1 MTLYPLMFKPIFQ
14 ERIWGGRELE
24 ELYKKALPPG
34 KKIGESWEISDR
46 PGAESEIANGPL
58 AGKTL
63 HWLMS
68 HHSREVMGDSA
79 ALNGRFPLLVK
90 ILDAREKLSL
100 QVHPPA
106 DRARDTGGEPKTEMW
121 FVTKADEG
129 AELFVGLKRGVTR
142 QNFARKVEEKTVAD
156 CFHRV
161 RMNPGDAMFLPS
173 GRVHAIGG
181 GLVIFEIQQNSDTT
195 YRVFDWN
202 RVDEKGRPR
211 ELHVKQS
218 LECINFED
226 FEPEPIRREPLEAET
241 SKVHLRSLVEDTLF
255 TVEAVDTRPDAVVD
269 YRLAAPR
276 VIGVVSGRVE
286 VEHSEHPV
294 ILKPGDFCLL
304 PASLKRVKLH
314 SPEVSEYLVAQP
326 GAVE

>member
-1 MTLYPLMFKPIFQ
+1 MLYPLIFKPIFQ

-24 ELYKKALPPG
+24 TLYGKKLPPG

-63 HWLMS
+63 RWLMT
-68 HHSREVMGDSA
+68 HHSAEVMGEA
-79 ALNGRFPLLVK
+79 KALHGRFPLLVK

-106 DRARDTGGEPKTEMW
+106 GKAKEMGGEPKTEMW
-121 FVTKADEG
+121 FVTKADPG
-129 AELFVGLKRGVTR
+129 AELYVGLKRGVTK
-142 QNFARKVEEKTVAD
+142 QVFARKVEDKTVAD
-156 CFHRV
+156 CFHRIQIEA
-161 RMNPGDAMFLPS
+161 GDAMFLPS
-173 GRVHAIGG
+173 GRVHAIGA

-202 RVDEKGRPR
+202 RLDDKGKPR
-211 ELHVKQS
+211 DLHVEQS
-218 LECINFED
+218 LECIDFND

-241 SKVHLRSLVEDTLF
+241 AKVHLRSLVEDPLF
-255 TVEAVDTRPDAVVD
+255 IVEAVDTRADAVMD
-269 YRLAAPR
+269 YRLTAPR
-276 VIGVVSGRVE
+276 VVGVVSGTVE
-286 VEHSEHPV
+286 IEHPHGV
-294 ILKPGDFCLL
+294 RLKAGDFCLL
-304 PASLKRVKLH
+304 PASLNRVRLL

-326 GAVE
+326 GTGQ